1 MSVRPRPLPLP
12 SLYRR
17 KLMSRDLRQQ
27 IKDLLPQT
35 PSQTVLALGGLFLIG
50 VVIDA
55 LLPYNTNTDQVTPAS
70 SARMVTAAA
79 PNVFG
84 LGNMQGTQAFVP
96 SPPVSFGGR
105 VTEVLTV
112 GAEMGWGQVHIWI
125 NDGTGKSQEVS
136 LAPESYLQQI
146 GCPGLANA
154 RVEGVGFRFDPNR
167 PSSELYAKN
176 ITVAGTICRLRDDEG
191 LALWINPTQ

>member
-1 MSVRPRPLPLP
+1 MARPLID
-12 SLYRR
+12 R
-17 KLMSRDLRQQ
+17 
-27 IKDLLPQT
+27 IKHYLPQS

-55 LLPYNTNTDQVTPAS
+55 LLPYNAQPVTAAAS

-79 PNVFG
+79 PGGAFG
-84 LGNMQGTQAFVP
+84 AAGMVGTQPFIP
-96 SPPVSFGGR
+96 TPPVTFGGR

-112 GAEMGWGQVHIWI
+112 GVEMGWGQVHIWI
-125 NDGTGKSQEVS
+125 NDGTGKLQEVS
-136 LAPESYLQQI
+136 LAPQSYLQQI
-146 GCPGLANA
+146 GCPALANA

-167 PSSELYAKN
+167 PNSELYAKN